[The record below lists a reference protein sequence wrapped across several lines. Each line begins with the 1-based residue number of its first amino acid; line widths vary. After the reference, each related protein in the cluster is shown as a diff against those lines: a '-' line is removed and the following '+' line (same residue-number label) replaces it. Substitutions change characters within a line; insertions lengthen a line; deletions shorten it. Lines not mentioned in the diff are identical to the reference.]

1 MGAGAGGLT
10 SQQTESL
17 MEEAVLYTSDGT
29 ATHRAVG
36 KMLKSLV
43 KMRKAGVPLAACVQ
57 RAQIKHGGWQ
67 EGLSEEDI
75 ARFVTWCERRGQIT
89 AADIAMAFPGRAIGT
104 KSLPAH
110 GAERL
115 GIESSFKPSIEVLEK
130 YRVALGGNA
139 PSASAYTKDAIPL
152 DRLELIRQAFAGRNA
167 TMFSN
172 LRARDALQ
180 GMFKGIKVMRCS
192 AEALEQY
199 CTRWRN
205 FNCDDNPVDQIAV
218 ELWLEMCL
226 PAWRNRTAASHPSKS
241 RDSASGGGGESQRK

>member
-104 KSLPAH
+104 TLFRSIPHTSLPRLILKYPLCPHA
-110 GAERL
+110 AERL
-115 GIESSFKPSIEVLEK
+115 FFTI
-130 YRVALGGNA
+130 
-139 PSASAYTKDAIPL
+139 
-152 DRLELIRQAFAGRNA
+152 Q
-167 TMFSN
+167 
-172 LRARDALQ
+172 
-180 GMFKGIKVMRCS
+180 
-192 AEALEQY
+192 
-199 CTRWRN
+199 
-205 FNCDDNPVDQIAV
+205 
-218 ELWLEMCL
+218 
-226 PAWRNRTAASHPSKS
+226 
-241 RDSASGGGGESQRK
+241 